1 MAVELYTP
9 ISLSEK
15 SFDDYYIKRTIDDN
29 LANLA
34 RHVNDLRDWVT
45 TAKIAPTAITATE
58 IAADAVTATK
68 INVVGLDGT
77 TGRIVVA
84 DATDANVVTG
94 GINSYASTLITAGKI
109 VISGSTNLDD
119 WSHASDATTIDGGD
133 IYTNTITTSQ
143 IAADAVTAAEINVVG
158 LDGASG
164 KIILSQIESGDLD
177 DIGDGTTYSR
187 VKTTDITAG
196 HVLLTECTGDLDD
209 IGDGSTYG
217 KVSLT
222 DITAGRIALSYES
235 GKIVIGGTA
244 IAGARPGVVVN
255 DGTYDRALFGEITSG
270 VFAAS
275 FKDAAGNVTVDL
287 GSVMGASDYQS
298 VDAVNEISTTST
310 SFTDMTDMSITHTFP
325 KCIALYMSLNRLDT
339 SQDNALNGLVQFYHD
354 GLVGDWTG
362 VGDSIKAMCTNLHV
376 EALAAGAHTIK
387 LQWMTSDADGDSLY
401 CTQRRLIILF
411 WEVQ

>member
-196 HVLLTECTGDLDD
+196 HVLISECTGDLDDVDDGTSYAKVLNTDITAGHVLLTECTGDLDD

-339 SQDNALNGLVQFYHD
+339 S
-354 GLVGDWTG
+354 
-362 VGDSIKAMCTNLHV
+362 
-376 EALAAGAHTIK
+376 
-387 LQWMTSDADGDSLY
+387 
-401 CTQRRLIILF
+401 
-411 WEVQ
+411 